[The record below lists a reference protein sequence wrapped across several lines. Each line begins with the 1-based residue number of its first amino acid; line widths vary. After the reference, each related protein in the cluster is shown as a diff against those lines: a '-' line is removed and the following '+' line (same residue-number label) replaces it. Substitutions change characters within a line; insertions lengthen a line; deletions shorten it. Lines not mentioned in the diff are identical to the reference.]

1 MSTNSALLQSGTGE
15 NSHGSATMAREGATI
30 GGNGVA
36 LHHSPTERESREDGA
51 IGPEDRAM
59 DKKE

>member
-1 MSTNSALLQSGTGE
+1 
-15 NSHGSATMAREGATI
+15 MAREGATI